1 VQKLYKDK
9 NGVWLGE
16 LAGIKQ
22 KKKLKMSSNSRDQL
36 REIVST
42 LSAAAQR
49 KPIS

>member
-1 VQKLYKDK
+1 
-9 NGVWLGE
+9 
-16 LAGIKQ
+16 
-22 KKKLKMSSNSRDQL
+22 MSSNSRDQL